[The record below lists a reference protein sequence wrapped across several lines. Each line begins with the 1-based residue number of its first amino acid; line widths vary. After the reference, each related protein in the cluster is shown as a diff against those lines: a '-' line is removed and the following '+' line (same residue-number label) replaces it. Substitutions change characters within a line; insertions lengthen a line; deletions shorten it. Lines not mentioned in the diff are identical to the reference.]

1 MKLIRC
7 YVSSFGKLKDFSF
20 DFESDLTTIK
30 ENNGWGKST
39 LATFIK
45 AIFYGLNDSKRSVAE
60 NERLKYKPW
69 NSIERFGGYIE
80 FVWGKNKFKLER
92 FFGSKESEDTVRLFD
107 LDTGKEYTNTEN
119 LGKRIFEIDE
129 DGFLSTTYFSQKD
142 FQIKSNASITAKYNS
157 VCEVDNSELF
167 EKALSSIENKA
178 KTYKSRGDK
187 GLIAD
192 ARRELFDVNDQI
204 QSANKVSLTVSSLKD
219 SAELLERQTNELKK
233 LAQKLTDDV
242 ASAGKAEADAIRKER
257 YLKLQSE
264 KNVLM
269 DKKANFEKVLNGNL
283 PDLREVNACIEC
295 NNELSSVVARE
306 NDIKNDLAVVERQG
320 NEKPKERKKLFV
332 LSALYCSLLV
342 LGVIFMILG
351 GTMLYIGIGSVA
363 IWAILEI
370 VSFATCMKKKG
381 NSQSGVVAELINK
394 KRTELCEY
402 VEIKSK
408 YTEHIDAFIKK
419 YNVEEFTDRQSALL
433 TIKNAT
439 ENYLEI
445 VKKIAEIDAEC
456 LNFDRA
462 ILSFDSSEISDLSE
476 LKKQLS
482 TVQSEYSIKASELAK
497 KRASIKYYDDVMS
510 SIPELNAKKAEL
522 TEKIAQYKD
531 DFDLLNLTADY
542 LKKADETLKIKY
554 RKPLQDSLN
563 KYLSYITNTDSKA
576 NIDID
581 FNVTLEENGMEKI
594 ADYYSKGYQNLFEIC
609 KRFALADVL
618 FTAEKPF
625 IILDDPFYNLDD
637 EKIKYALELIQKLS
651 EEYQIIYL
659 VCHES
664 RRPVNA

>member
-306 NDIKNDLAVVERQG
+306 NDIKNDLAVVERQS

-351 GTMLYIGIGSVA
+351 GTMLYLGIGSVA

-419 YNVEEFTDRQSALL
+419 YNVEEFTDRQNALL

-497 KRASIKYYDDVMS
+497 KRASIKYYDDVIS

-522 TEKIAQYKD
+522 TEKITQYKD

>member
-1 MKLIRC
+1 M
-7 YVSSFGKLKDFSF
+7 
-20 DFESDLTTIK
+20 
-30 ENNGWGKST
+30 
-39 LATFIK
+39 
-45 AIFYGLNDSKRSVAE
+45 
-60 NERLKYKPW
+60 
-69 NSIERFGGYIE
+69 
-80 FVWGKNKFKLER
+80 
-92 FFGSKESEDTVRLFD
+92 RLFD